1 MRELPLSMEQAVQAA
16 KGSFENPQ
24 LSGAELRPLLS
35 KAPDDLNLQLF
46 TYYLLHTTYCLLLTA
61 SYLPLTADY

>member
-1 MRELPLSMEQAVQAA
+1 MRELSFSMEQAVQAA

-35 KAPDDLNLQLF
+35 KAHDDLNLLL
-46 TYYLLHTTYCLLLTA
+46 TCYLLLLTA
-61 SYLPLTADY
+61 SY

>member
-35 KAPDDLNLQLF
+35 KAPDDLNLQLLL
-46 TYYLLHTTYCLLLTA
+46 TYYLLLTAYCLLLPT
-61 SYLPLTADY
+61 YH

>member
-35 KAPDDLNLQLF
+35 KAHDDLNLPL
-46 TYYLLHTTYCLLLTA
+46 TIYYLLLTA
-61 SYLPLTADY
+61 SYLPMTTEY